1 MPMKAVINYLEPR
14 KLGLAVALVLLA
26 VDAAT
31 KWWALQTAAAGKF
44 PIILHDNVMALTL
57 AFNRGMSFSFLADG
71 RWAPIQLS
79 VIAVVA
85 SAWFIHWLGESR
97 DRWHQVGLGMI
108 LSGAVGNLIDRLQHG
123 AVVDFLLPIWN
134 REPWFPAFNVA
145 DTCISAGLG
154 VILMGW
160 IVQMIREKKN
170 SGTQSAKGKK

>member
-1 MPMKAVINYLEPR
+1 MKAVIKYLEVR
-14 KLGLAVALVLLA
+14 QLGLAVAAVLLL
-26 VDAAT
+26 VDALT
-31 KWWALQTAAAGKF
+31 KLWALQTAAAGKF

-71 RWAPIQLS
+71 KWAPIQLS

-97 DRWHQVGLGMI
+97 DKLHQIGLGLI

-134 REPWFPAFNVA
+134 REPWFPAFNIA

-154 VILMGW
+154 VILLHW
-160 IVQMIREKKN
+160 ILATVKEKKN
-170 SGTQSAKGKK
+170 SGIISAKGKK